1 MIKKTFY
8 PAVTLLMLLMV
19 SCQFFHS
26 EEEGTPVAKV
36 HGTYLYEED
45 IKDFNI
51 PSGLTEKDSVALL
64 TEHIDNW
71 ATKQLL
77 LDKAKENMS
86 EAQQNEFY
94 KLVEAYEMDLF
105 ISAYKNVYVQK
116 KLNTVITDAEIQSY
130 YDKNKQS
137 FLLKETLVKARYIK
151 LPLAY
156 KDVNATK
163 KIFARF
169 NDEDLEELNKMR
181 LGFTVSDFNEED
193 IWQTY
198 DELVGELPKLADLNK
213 NKTLNNKNVIQFKD
227 SKAKYML
234 KLDKVLKIGNTA
246 PVAYAS
252 TTIKQIILNK
262 RKLELQQKLE
272 KEITKDA
279 LQTKDYT
286 IFQ

>member
-1 MIKKTFY
+1 
-8 PAVTLLMLLMV
+8 MV
-19 SCQFFHS
+19 SCQLFQQK
-26 EEEGTPVAKV
+26 EEGTPLAKV
-36 HGTYLYEED
+36 HGVYLYEDD

-51 PSGLTEKDSVALL
+51 PSGLTEKDSIALL
-64 TEHIDNW
+64 TEYIDKW

-86 EAQQNEFY
+86 VAKQNEFL
-94 KLVEAYEMDLF
+94 KLVKNYEMDLF

-116 KLNTVITDAEIQSY
+116 KLNTVITETEIQSY
-130 YDKNKQS
+130 YNDNKQS
-137 FLLKETLVKARYIK
+137 FLLKETLVKARFIK
-151 LPLAY
+151 LPSAY

-163 KIFARF
+163 KIFSRF

-181 LGFTVSDFNEED
+181 PGFIDSDFNETD
-193 IWQTY
+193 NWRTY
-198 DELVGELPKLADLNK
+198 DELLAEMPKLADSNK
-213 NKTLNNKNVIQFKD
+213 DKILANKNVIQFKG
-227 SKAKYML
+227 SEGKYML
-234 KLDKVLKIGNTA
+234 KLYEVLKVGNIA

-262 RKLELQQKLE
+262 RKLKLQLKLE